1 MKSVFA
7 VSSGSYSDYRVLAV
21 FSTRRQA
28 EGWVPFCEDSFV
40 EEFAIDPEE
49 VPTPDLR
56 CFRVWSAADKLT
68 VDRVEVMRR
77 GMGLFGVEDIGSKV
91 VVSVYAR
98 DVDHAT
104 KIAADRFREA
114 KALRSMG
121 V

>member
-28 EGWVPFCEDSFV
+28 EGWVSFCEDSFV
-40 EEFAIDPEE
+40 EEFALDPEE

-56 CFRVWSAADKLT
+56 CFRIRSAADKLT
-68 VDRVEVMRR
+68 VDRVEVMR
-77 GMGLFGVEDIGSKV
+77 GMGMFGVEDIGSKV
-91 VVSVYAR
+91 VVNVYAR